1 MSSIDPPRN
10 HLLAGPTPLYLLER
24 LSGELDLEVWIKR
37 DDLTPVGFGGNK
49 VRKLEYLLDE
59 ADDSGADFLVTV
71 GAAQSNHCRAVAA
84 VAAMT
89 GRGCLLVLAGRQEE
103 IATGNVLLDRMW
115 GADLEFVTAGGWE
128 ACLERAQQ
136 RVLELRHSGARPF
149 LIPVGGS
156 TVTGAKGYA
165 RAYDEMVV
173 QGVVGTIVTASG
185 SGGTHAGLI
194 AGYALN
200 AAGPPVVGVQ
210 VAQTPEYLID
220 MAAGLADSLV
230 WRVGSP
236 SRTAAVTVL
245 GGYMGDKYGRVTP
258 AGRAAQQLLM
268 RTEGIVLDDVYTA
281 KAFAAVVAAD
291 ERLPA
296 GPVTFLHTG
305 GAPSVFA

>member
-24 LSGELDLEVWIKR
+24 LSAELEREVWIKR

-59 ADDSGADFLVTV
+59 ADDAGSDTLITV

-89 GRGCLLVLAGRQEE
+89 GRSCLLVLAGSEE
-103 IATGNVLLDRMW
+103 RAATGNVLLDRMW
-115 GADLEFVTAGGWE
+115 GAELEFVGAGGWE
-128 ACLERAQQ
+128 ACLKRAEERVVQ
-136 RVLELRHSGARPF
+136 LRRSGARPF

-165 RAYDEMVV
+165 RAYDEMVS
-173 QGVVGTIVTASG
+173 QGVAGTIIMATG

-194 AGYALN
+194 AGYAFHSD
-200 AAGPPVVGVQ
+200 GPSLVGVQ
-210 VAQTPEYLID
+210 VAQTSDYLAD
-220 MAAGLADSLV
+220 VAAGLADSLV
-230 WRVGSP
+230 RQVGGG
-236 SRTAAVTVL
+236 SRTAPVTVL
-245 GGYMGDKYGRVTP
+245 DGYMGEKYGRFTP

-281 KAFAAVVAAD
+281 KAFAAVAAAD
-291 ERLPA
+291 ERIPA

>member
-1 MSSIDPPRN
+1 MSPIAPPRN

-24 LSGELDLEVWIKR
+24 LSAELDREVWIKR

-59 ADDSGADFLVTV
+59 ADDAGADLLITV

-89 GRGCLLVLAGRQEE
+89 GRRCLLVLAGSGDRA
-103 IATGNVLLDRMW
+103 ATGNVLLDRMW
-115 GADLEFVTAGGWE
+115 GAELEYVSTGGWE
-128 ACLERAQQ
+128 SCLERAEQ
-136 RVLELRHSGARPF
+136 RVVELRQSGARPF

-165 RAYDEMVV
+165 RAYGEMVA

-194 AGYALN
+194 AGYALSDD
-200 AAGPPVVGVQ
+200 GPPAMGVQ

-220 MAAGLADSLV
+220 TAAGLADSLV
-230 WRVGSP
+230 WQIGSP

-245 GGYMGDKYGRVTP
+245 DGYMGEKYGRATP
-258 AGRAAQQLLM
+258 AGLAAQRLLM

-281 KAFAAVVAAD
+281 KAFAAILAAD
-291 ERLPA
+291 ERIPA